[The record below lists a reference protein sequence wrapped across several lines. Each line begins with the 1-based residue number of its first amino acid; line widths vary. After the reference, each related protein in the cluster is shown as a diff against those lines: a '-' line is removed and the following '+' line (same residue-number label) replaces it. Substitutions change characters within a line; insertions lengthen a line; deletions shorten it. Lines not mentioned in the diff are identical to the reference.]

1 MSLSVFVT
9 GTDTGCGKTRVSCAL
24 LEAMSRAGISAGG
37 MKPVATGA
45 TRINGLLLHD
55 DVKALVAASNVAIPR
70 RYVNPYLY
78 TPACSPDIA
87 AREAKMPVDLA
98 VIAEAFR
105 SCQSRA
111 DAVVVEG
118 VGGWC
123 VPLGESIWIEDLA
136 RQLQLPVLLVVGVR
150 LGCINHAVLTARAII
165 ESGLPLLGW
174 VANVIDPHI
183 YQLGAVINTISRHL
197 DAPRLATLDWA
208 PAATPAALAPGL
220 APCLERL
227 RAPRSHGA

>member
-9 GTDTGCGKTRVSCAL
+9 GTDTGCGKTRISCAL
-24 LEAMSRAGISAGG
+24 LEALARAGHSVTG

-45 TRINGLLLHD
+45 VRTNGLLVHD

-70 RYVNPYLY
+70 RYINPYLFL
-78 TPACSPDIA
+78 PPCSPNIA
-87 AREAKMPVDLA
+87 AQQANTAIELA
-98 VIAEAFR
+98 VIDEAYA

-123 VPLGESIWIEDLA
+123 VPLGDDLWIEDLA
-136 RQLQLPVLLVVGVR
+136 QHLKLPVLLVVGIR
-150 LGCINHAVLTARAII
+150 LGCINHAVLSARAII

-174 VANVIDPHI
+174 VANVVDPETVEPA
-183 YQLGAVINTISRHL
+183 AVINTITHHL
-197 DAPRLATLDWA
+197 DAPRLAVLDYA
-208 PAATPAALAPGL
+208 PAASAAMIAPQLG
-220 APCLERL
+220 ACVEAL
-227 RAPRSHGA
+227 RRQA

>member
-1 MSLSVFVT
+1 MNLSLFVT

-24 LEAMSRAGISAGG
+24 LEAMSQAGISAGG

-45 TRINGLLLHD
+45 TRTQGLLMHD

-87 AREAKMPVDLA
+87 AREAKTPVELA
-98 VIAEAFR
+98 VIEEAFR

-111 DAVVVEG
+111 DAVIVEG

-123 VPLGESIWIEDLA
+123 VPLGESLWIEDVA
-136 RQLQLPVLLVVGVR
+136 RLLRLPVLLVVGVR
-150 LGCINHAVLTARAII
+150 LGCINHAVLSARAII
-165 ESGLPLLGW
+165 ESGFPLLGW
-174 VANVIDPHI
+174 VANVIDPDT

-197 DAPRLATLDWA
+197 DAPRLATLEWD
-208 PAATPAALAPGL
+208 PSATPAGL
-220 APCLERL
+220 APNLAPCVDRL
-227 RAPRSHGA
+227 RAPRSP

>member
-1 MSLSVFVT
+1 MSLSLFVT

-24 LEAMSRAGISAGG
+24 LEAMSQAGISAAG

-87 AREAKMPVDLA
+87 AREAKTPIDLA
-98 VIAEAFR
+98 VIEEAFR

-123 VPLGESIWIEDLA
+123 VPLGDSLWIEDLA

-150 LGCINHAVLTARAII
+150 LGCINHAVLSARAII

-174 VANVIDPHI
+174 VANVIDPDI
-183 YQLGAVINTISRHL
+183 YQLSAVINTISRHL
-197 DAPRLATLDWA
+197 DAPRLATLDWSPSTTSASLA
-208 PAATPAALAPGL
+208 PALAS
-220 APCLERL
+220 CVDQL
-227 RAPRSHGA
+227 RAVRPP

>member
-1 MSLSVFVT
+1 MSLSLFVT
-9 GTDTGCGKTRVSCAL
+9 GTDTGCGKTRVSCGL
-24 LEAMSRAGISAGG
+24 LEAMSQAGISAAG

-45 TRINGLLLHD
+45 TRVNGLLLHD

-87 AREAKMPVDLA
+87 ASEANTPINLA
-98 VIAEAFR
+98 VIEEAFR

-123 VPLGESIWIEDLA
+123 VPLSDSLWIEDLA

-150 LGCINHAVLTARAII
+150 LGCINHAVLSARAII

-174 VANVIDPHI
+174 IANVIDPDI

-197 DAPRLATLDWA
+197 DAPRLATLDWS
-208 PAATPAALAPGL
+208 PSATSTSLAPGL
-220 APCLERL
+220 APCVDRL
-227 RAPRSHGA
+227 RAMRSP

>member
-1 MSLSVFVT
+1 MSLSLFIT
-9 GTDTGCGKTRVSCAL
+9 GTDTGCGKTFVSCTL
-24 LEAMSRAGISAGG
+24 LEAMSHAGISAAG

-45 TRINGLLLHD
+45 TRKNGLLLHD

-87 AREAKMPVDLA
+87 AQEAKIPIDLE
-98 VIAEAFR
+98 VIEDAFR

-123 VPLGESIWIEDLA
+123 VPLGDSILVEDLA
-136 RQLQLPVLLVVGVR
+136 RKLQLPVLLVVGVR
-150 LGCINHAVLTARAII
+150 LGCISHAILSARAII

-174 VANVIDPHI
+174 VANIIEPDI
-183 YQLGAVINTISRHL
+183 YQPDAVINTISRHL
-197 DAPRLATLDWA
+197 DVPRLATLGWA
-208 PAATPAALAPGL
+208 PAATPAALAPIL
-220 APCLERL
+220 APCVDRL
-227 RAPRSHGA
+227 RAMRTP